1 MAPLSSWVLMFAFG
15 CSRRGEKKGIDD
27 SWILQCHFSFFW
39 GEKINLLQDVDHR
52 YHFVFI

>member
-27 SWILQCHFSFFW
+27 SWILQCHFSIFW
-39 GEKINLLQDVDHR
+39 GENINLFQDVDHH